1 MCVCTCV
8 HLHTYVCTLRIPGRG
23 DYRCKG
29 LVLTRSSAIMAYWN
43 AAIWLAG
50 VEEGREM
57 WLMTRLG
64 EAEARHYQPY

>member
-1 MCVCTCV
+1 
-8 HLHTYVCTLRIPGRG
+8 
-23 DYRCKG
+23 
-29 LVLTRSSAIMAYWN
+29 MAYWN

-50 VEEGREM
+50 AEEGREM